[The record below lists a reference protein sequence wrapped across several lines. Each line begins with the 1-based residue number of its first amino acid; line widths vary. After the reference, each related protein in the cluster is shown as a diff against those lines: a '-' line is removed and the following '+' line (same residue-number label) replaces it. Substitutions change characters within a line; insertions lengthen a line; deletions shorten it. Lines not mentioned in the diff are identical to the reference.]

1 MMATD
6 LDVLIIGAGISGIG
20 VACHLARQ
28 CPGKRVAILE
38 RRQAL
43 GGTWDLFRYPGIR
56 SDSDMLT
63 YGYRFRPWIGTSVLA
78 DGPSIKRYLEE
89 TARECGVDRLVR
101 FGLRSTR
108 CDWSSAEQRWTVTAV
123 DERSG
128 QTEQFRCRF
137 LVAATGYFNHDAGHQ
152 PDFAGVERFQGRVVH
167 PQHWPED
174 LDYRGRRVVVI
185 GSGATAVTLV
195 PAMAGDAA
203 HVTMLQRSPTYIYP
217 VPAEDKL
224 GAALQRLLPAR
235 WTYPLLRWRNIRL
248 QRVVYKA
255 SRRFPQLMRRFF
267 LAGVRRQLGQG
278 AEMHH
283 FTPRYGPWDQRLCA
297 VPDGDLFKALRSGKA
312 SVVTDE
318 IDSFTETGLRLK
330 SGRELEADI
339 VVSATGLQ
347 LQILGGTELWVDGQR
362 LQPGERMTYK
372 SVLLQDVPNF
382 ATVFGY
388 TNISWTLKVD
398 LAAGYVCRLLQE
410 MDRRGAAVV
419 TPRAPAGEMLDE
431 SVMDALSAGYVRR
444 GHAVLPKQGRGGPWR
459 VTHAYEQDRAMLA
472 GPVDDAALQWSG
484 A

>member
-1 MMATD
+1 
-6 LDVLIIGAGISGIG
+6 
-20 VACHLARQ
+20 
-28 CPGKRVAILE
+28 
-38 RRQAL
+38 
-43 GGTWDLFRYPGIR
+43 
-56 SDSDMLT
+56 
-63 YGYRFRPWIGTSVLA
+63 VLA

-108 CDWSSAEQRWTVTAV
+108 CDWSSGERRWTVTAV

-128 QTEQFRCRF
+128 QAQQFHCRF

-152 PDFAGVERFQGRVVH
+152 PGFPDMERFQGRIVH

-174 LDYRGRRVVVI
+174 LDYRGQRVVVI

-195 PAMAGDAA
+195 PAMAGEAA

-224 GAALQRLLPAR
+224 GAALQRLLPVR

-267 LAGVRRQLGQG
+267 LAGVRKQLGNG
-278 AEMHH
+278 AEMQH

-318 IDSFTETGLRLK
+318 IDAFTHTGLRLK
-330 SGRELEADI
+330 SGRELQADI
-339 VVSATGLQ
+339 VVTATGLQ

-362 LQPGERMTYK
+362 LQAGERMTYK

-398 LAAGYVCRLLQE
+398 LAADYVCRLLQE
-410 MDRRGAAVV
+410 MARRGAAVV

-444 GHAVLPKQGRGGPWR
+444 GRAALPKQGRSGPWR

-484 A
+484 G